1 MKNNIV
7 SIKVS
12 GLKKSY
18 GNNLVLNDISF
29 EVERGSMLALLGP
42 NGAGKTTTVR
52 ILSTLLNAD
61 SGSIK
66 IENNDVKKDAEKV
79 RSIIGLTGQSASID
93 ELLTGRENLIM
104 MGRLYRLTKKSAT
117 SRATELLEDF
127 DLVDAA
133 DRPTKTY
140 SGGMRRRLDL
150 AVSLIASPPI
160 IFLDEPTTG
169 LDPRSRLVMWD
180 IIRNLM
186 SKGTTILLTTQYLE
200 EADNLADKIIVI
212 DGGKIIAEGTAKQ
225 LKEKIG
231 KDRLIVGF
239 SNSKILYKAKELLKN
254 SKLIVDEENLH
265 ISLPITGTGKD
276 VQNILQTLEKNKINI
291 IFMDIHKPTLDEVF
305 LSVTKP
311 SSKRNE
317 DK

>member
-1 MKNNIV
+1 
-7 SIKVS
+7 
-12 GLKKSY
+12 
-18 GNNLVLNDISF
+18 
-29 EVERGSMLALLGP
+29 
-42 NGAGKTTTVR
+42 
-52 ILSTLLNAD
+52 
-61 SGSIK
+61 
-66 IENNDVKKDAEKV
+66 
-79 RSIIGLTGQSASID
+79 
-93 ELLTGRENLIM
+93 
-104 MGRLYRLTKKSAT
+104 
-117 SRATELLEDF
+117 
-127 DLVDAA
+127 
-133 DRPTKTY
+133 
-140 SGGMRRRLDL
+140 
-150 AVSLIASPPI
+150 
-160 IFLDEPTTG
+160 
-169 LDPRSRLVMWD
+169 
-180 IIRNLM
+180 M